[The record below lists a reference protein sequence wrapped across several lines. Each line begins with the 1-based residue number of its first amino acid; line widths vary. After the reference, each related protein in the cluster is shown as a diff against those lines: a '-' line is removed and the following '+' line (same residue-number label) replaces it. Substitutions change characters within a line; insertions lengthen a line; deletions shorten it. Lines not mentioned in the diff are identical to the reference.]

1 MTPCCSLAS
10 ATLFALGRA
19 LQHRSAGSAFSSSKR
34 RIAATLLRRPGW
46 MLGAALCATAFGLHA
61 SALAR
66 GDLTVVQPVILTG
79 IIFAVFARAAIEGRR
94 PGRREMLWAVV
105 TWAGLALVI
114 ALLNTGAPRPPDLME
129 AVSMWRRRRH
139 GRRGGPAGSPCPG
152 PRLARRV
159 LLATGAAVLF
169 GLVAGLV
176 KLSLDEVDGLAD
188 LLTRWSTWAVVV
200 LGAWAIL
207 TNQRAYQSTRLSFSS
222 PVLNLCQLA
231 VSWGSGWRSS
241 TSAWSPHRPGSSESP
256 GSRADGAR
264 CAPAGQH
271 RTRNAEPT
279 SEATRPGRHP
289 GCLDWAEMVTTAG
302 R

>member
-152 PRLARRV
+152 PRLARGGCWPPGR
-159 LLATGAAVLF
+159 
-169 GLVAGLV
+169 
-176 KLSLDEVDGLAD
+176 
-188 LLTRWSTWAVVV
+188 RC
-200 LGAWAIL
+200 
-207 TNQRAYQSTRLSFSS
+207 SS
-222 PVLNLCQLA
+222 V
-231 VSWGSGWRSS
+231 
-241 TSAWSPHRPGSSESP
+241 WSPG
-256 GSRADGAR
+256 
-264 CAPAGQH
+264 
-271 RTRNAEPT
+271 
-279 SEATRPGRHP
+279 
-289 GCLDWAEMVTTAG
+289 W
-302 R
+302 